1 MRVKYPDIDSFII
14 SLEWPRFYLCS
25 ITFSSYL
32 ILLVVWYWTRARHTN
47 FELFNKAVL
56 LSYLLVLFLDF
67 LGSAILVF
75 GYQSRYSS
83 LIEDILSTIG

>member
-1 MRVKYPDIDSFII
+1 MKDKNLNIDSFLIN
-14 SLEWPRFYLCS
+14 LEWPRFYLCS
-25 ITFSSYL
+25 ITFFTYL
-32 ILLVVWYWTRARHTN
+32 VLLAIWYWTRARHTN